1 MSQTRF
7 GSFVE
12 ANANV
17 VIGFALNW
25 TMNVLLL
32 PVLWNAANP
41 KLSALYIGIVFTVIS
56 YARQLVLRRY
66 FNGLKFGNTTEVAK

>member
-1 MSQTRF
+1 MAQSKL

-17 VIGFALNW
+17 AIGFAINW
-25 TMNVLLL
+25 TANITFL
-32 PVLWNAANP
+32 PILWHADSP

-56 YARQLVLRRY
+56 YVRQYTLRRW
-66 FNGLKFGNTTEVAK
+66 FDGMKFGQVAK